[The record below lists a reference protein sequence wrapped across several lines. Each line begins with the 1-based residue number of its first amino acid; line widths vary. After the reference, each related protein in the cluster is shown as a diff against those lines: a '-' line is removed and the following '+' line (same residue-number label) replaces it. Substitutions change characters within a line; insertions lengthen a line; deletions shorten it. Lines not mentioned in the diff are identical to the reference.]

1 VASSTCPT
9 APSSASVCGV
19 LDGAPG
25 AWPKFIGHWFL
36 RSALIM
42 PGLAIAGVRDKRLI
56 TASLLSSTLVSLF
69 LVMYTVTERGRK
81 GMSWKRHRAGRSR
94 ALGRANA
101 QPQLMRRRKR
111 HPLDARFR
119 VSARHARLP
128 GTQSLCVEAQSKA
141 EAVEMVK
148 GMAKGVRVTRVT
160 RSC

>member
-1 VASSTCPT
+1 M
-9 APSSASVCGV
+9 

-81 GMSWKRHRAGRSR
+81 GMSWKRSRSGRTRS
-94 ALGRANA
+94 LGSGDMH
-101 QPQLMRRRKR
+101 PQIVRRRRKR

-119 VSARHARLP
+119 VSARHSRLP
-128 GTQSLCVEAQSKA
+128 GSQSLCVEARSKA

>member
-1 VASSTCPT
+1 
-9 APSSASVCGV
+9 V

-81 GMSWKRHRAGRSR
+81 GMSWKRHSKGRGGLAARKQAALRARRQR
-94 ALGRANA
+94 ALAARTGLAGHAALVRAHVKM
-101 QPQLMRRRKR
+101 QTRRR
-111 HPLDARFR
+111 
-119 VSARHARLP
+119 
-128 GTQSLCVEAQSKA
+128 
-141 EAVEMVK
+141 
-148 GMAKGVRVTRVT
+148 
-160 RSC
+160 RSF